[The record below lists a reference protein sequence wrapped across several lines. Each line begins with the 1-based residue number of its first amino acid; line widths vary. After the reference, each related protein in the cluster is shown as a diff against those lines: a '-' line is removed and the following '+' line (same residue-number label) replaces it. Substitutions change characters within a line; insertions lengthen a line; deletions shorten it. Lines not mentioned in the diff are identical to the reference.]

1 MMNVLITAGGTSEPI
16 DSVRSISNTGTGK
29 LGSLIADEFVLQDNE
44 NVRVFYICSHSAFR
58 PQSKNVSCIEI
69 GNVSELQT
77 AVTDLMK
84 RHSVDAV
91 IHSMAV
97 SDYRVR
103 SVTTTQRL
111 TEYLQ
116 NRDVHSTYD
125 ETDIYNA
132 LTESDIREKTGKI
145 SSQFGSPLILLE
157 QTPKIL
163 PMFRQMLPDA
173 VIVGFKLLSQVSQKE
188 LIDTAYG
195 LLVKNGC
202 NLVLANDSSQITG
215 DQHKGY
221 LIDTNKNVQTFGTKQ
236 EIAKGIVEA
245 IMKRG

>member
-1 MMNVLITAGGTSEPI
+1 
-16 DSVRSISNTGTGK
+16 
-29 LGSLIADEFVLQDNE
+29 
-44 NVRVFYICSHSAFR
+44 
-58 PQSKNVSCIEI
+58 
-69 GNVSELQT
+69 
-77 AVTDLMK
+77 
-84 RHSVDAV
+84 
-91 IHSMAV
+91 
-97 SDYRVR
+97 
-103 SVTTTQRL
+103 
-111 TEYLQ
+111 
-116 NRDVHSTYD
+116 
-125 ETDIYNA
+125 
-132 LTESDIREKTGKI
+132 
-145 SSQFGSPLILLE
+145 
-157 QTPKIL
+157 
-163 PMFRQMLPDA
+163 MFRQMLPDA